1 MIRNRALF
9 TMMLAATL
17 FATSA
22 FSGAWPSSLLTVYAQ
37 ASNNNSQAMAVDQLA
52 SNLTQARE
60 AIASGNTTATTAQL
74 TAIIGQLSDILGTV
88 TSDPNG
94 EATDEH
100 THFFVHKGHTHTVTH
115 THPHHPS
122 HHHDWFERRH
132 IFNPSDCKPGRMC

>member
-1 MIRNRALF
+1 
-9 TMMLAATL
+9 
-17 FATSA
+17 
-22 FSGAWPSSLLTVYAQ
+22 
-37 ASNNNSQAMAVDQLA
+37 
-52 SNLTQARE
+52 LTQARE
-60 AIASGNTTATTAQL
+60 AIASGNTTSSTAQL

-122 HHHDWFERRH
+122 HHHDWFERHH

>member
-1 MIRNRALF
+1 MIRNGTLF
-9 TMMLAATL
+9 TMMVAATM

-22 FSGAWPSSLLTVYAQ
+22 FSGAWPSSLSTVYAQ
-37 ASNNNSQAMAVDQLA
+37 ASNNSSQAMAVDQLA

-100 THFFVHKGHTHTVTH
+100 THFLSIKVI
-115 THPHHPS
+115 
-122 HHHDWFERRH
+122 R
-132 IFNPSDCKPGRMC
+132 IL

>member
-1 MIRNRALF
+1 MIRNGTLF
-9 TMMLAATL
+9 TMMVAATM

-22 FSGAWPSSLLTVYAQ
+22 FSGAWPSSLSTVYAQ
-37 ASNNNSQAMAVDQLA
+37 ASNNSSQAMAVDQLA

-60 AIASGNTTATTAQL
+60 AIASGNTTAQL

-100 THFFVHKGHTHTVTH
+100 THFLSIKVI
-115 THPHHPS
+115 
-122 HHHDWFERRH
+122 R
-132 IFNPSDCKPGRMC
+132 IL

>member
-1 MIRNRALF
+1 MIRNRTLF
-9 TMMLAATL
+9 TIMVAATL

-22 FSGAWPSSLLTVYAQ
+22 FSGPWLSSLSTVYAQ
-37 ASNNNSQAMAVDQLA
+37 ASNNSSQAMAVDQLA

-60 AIASGNTTATTAQL
+60 AIASGNTTSSTAQL

-100 THFFVHKGHTHTVTH
+100 THFFVHKGHTHTVTASSK
-115 THPHHPS
+115 PS
-122 HHHDWFERRH
+122 SRLV
-132 IFNPSDCKPGRMC
+132 